1 MCTSLSSASFNK
13 QGLACIVLEKQQLT
27 NSLTTPAFIELVKS
41 IKQQS
46 KTHELL
52 KLKKQD
58 LIAMARV
65 AKNGQN
71 WGSYSR
77 YISSEL

>member
-1 MCTSLSSASFNK
+1 MCTSLSSTSFTK
-13 QGLACIVLEKQQLT
+13 QGLVCMILEKQQLT
-27 NSLTTPAFIELVKS
+27 NSLTTPAFLELVKS

-52 KLKKQD
+52 NLKKQD
-58 LIAMARV
+58 LVKLANQ

-77 YISSEL
+77 YIATEL